1 MNNRFKNIIDSANVN
16 KEKFDVSME
25 SLKGSLKQSVEAPNI
40 SFVASATPKTGW
52 LRGSLSYPW
61 VLICTIAPAIKEIF

>member
-1 MNNRFKNIIDSANVN
+1 MTTRFMNIIDSANSS
-16 KEKFDVSME
+16 KEQFESSME
-25 SLKGSLKQSVEAPNI
+25 SLKGSLQDSVKASSGTFVEAH
-40 SFVASATPKTGW
+40 APKTGW